1 MIEEM
6 AVFLVEIVSG
16 IHVADRDML
25 EIDALEQK
33 VC

>member
-6 AVFLVEIVSG
+6 TVFLAEMVSG
-16 IHVADRDML
+16 IRAADRDML